1 MKIKTWLIHKL
12 GGRTIE
18 DMLPPQPR
26 LIEKRVEVV
35 PIIVEYEDIES
46 CDEKVCDVEKYIE
59 NILASKLASAIKEYM
74 KIEKE
79 TDYHGNTLYTA
90 KVNIVKVKE

>member
-18 DMLPPQPR
+18 DMLPPPR

-35 PIIVEYEDIES
+35 PIIVEYVDVDSCDKKVYIEDILAHQLTS
-46 CDEKVCDVEKYIE
+46 IIKSYMKVEKQT
-59 NILASKLASAIKEYM
+59 N
-74 KIEKE
+74 
-79 TDYHGNTLYTA
+79 YHGNTCYTA
-90 KVNIVKVKE
+90 KVNIVKVEE

>member
-26 LIEKRVEVV
+26 LIEKRVEVT
-35 PIIVEYEDIES
+35 PIIVEYEDVES
-46 CDEKVCDVEKYIE
+46 CDEKVYGVEKYIE
-59 NILASKLASAIKEYM
+59 NILTHQLTSIIKSYM
-74 KIEKE
+74 KIEKQ
-79 TDYHGNTLYTA
+79 TNYHGNTLYTA
-90 KVNIVKVKE
+90 KVNIVNVEE

>member
-26 LIEKRVEVV
+26 LIEKYVEVV

-46 CDEKVCDVEKYIE
+46 CDKKVYIEDILAHQLTSIIKSYMKVEKQT
-59 NILASKLASAIKEYM
+59 N
-74 KIEKE
+74 
-79 TDYHGNTLYTA
+79 YHGNTCYTA
-90 KVNIVKVKE
+90 KVNIVKVEE

>member
-1 MKIKTWLIHKL
+1 MKIKTWLIYKL

-26 LIEKRVEVV
+26 LIEKRVEVM

-46 CDEKVCDVEKYIE
+46 CDEKVYGVEKYIE
-59 NILASKLASAIKEYM
+59 NILTHKLASAIKKYM

-90 KVNIVKVKE
+90 KVNIVKVEE

>member
-12 GGRTIE
+12 GGKTIE

-35 PIIVEYEDIES
+35 PIIAEYVDVDSCDKKVYIEDILAHQLTS
-46 CDEKVCDVEKYIE
+46 IIKSYMKVEKQT
-59 NILASKLASAIKEYM
+59 N
-74 KIEKE
+74 
-79 TDYHGNTLYTA
+79 YHGNTCYTT
-90 KVNIVKVKE
+90 KVNIVKVEE